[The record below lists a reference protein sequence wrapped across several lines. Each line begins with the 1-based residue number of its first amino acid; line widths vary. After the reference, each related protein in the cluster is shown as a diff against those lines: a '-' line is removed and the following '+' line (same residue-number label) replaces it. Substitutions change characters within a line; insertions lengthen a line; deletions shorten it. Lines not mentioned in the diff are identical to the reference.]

1 MIEETT
7 PPRNDF
13 FLKLASEADMPTVL
27 SAFYKQD
34 MEFPIITPREVIW
47 SYDMTA
53 EEYAA
58 YRAAEDAEEDVDV
71 DPVDFISVPE
81 GVAIT
86 GSESNDAG
94 TLTFTQSTP
103 PVYGEEKTPVG
114 DPYMVKQ
121 TPDYAIDI
129 VGVIHR
135 PTGNTLTDADGNEYP
150 EQAPLDGWHVNIRLV
165 GDAMR
170 DTVEALD
177 VIYGVQPQSPARI
190 FL

>member
-1 MIEETT
+1 MLEETT
-7 PPRNDF
+7 PIRNDF

-34 MEFPIITPREVIW
+34 MEFPIIAPREVIR

-71 DPVDFISVPE
+71 DPADFISVPDD
-81 GVAIT
+81 VVIT
-86 GSESNDAG
+86 GSRSNDAG

-114 DPYMVKQ
+114 DPYMVMQ
-121 TPDYAIDI
+121 TADYAIDI
-129 VGVIHR
+129 VGIISK
-135 PTGNTLTDADGNEYP
+135 PTGNILTDAEGNEYP
-150 EQAPLDGWHVNIRLV
+150 EQAPLDGWHINIRLLN
-165 GDAMR
+165 
-170 DTVEALD
+170 DTLREVTEAIDLTN
-177 VIYGVQPQSPARI
+177 GTSPVTPSRVW
-190 FL
+190 L